1 MMPYT
6 SKSLR
11 TAAAF
16 TLLELLVAM
25 SLMVIAL
32 TITYAS
38 FSAVSKAWQR
48 GVALADRI
56 NRGDFVM
63 DQLAAAIRSAYYPD
77 SAGGAG
83 GYGFWLED
91 RGGGAYASDEISWV
105 KQGKS
110 LIDSAAPY
118 ADAPHRV
125 LFSIESGFNARR
137 SVAVRGWRAY
147 GQPDDFSFSDVD
159 PLFLTSKVTGFDC
172 RIATNMINDEVDW
185 HSDWDETN
193 RLPAAVELTLYLEP
207 VDDGEPPV
215 KIIRAVGIPAAPMSW
230 RF

>member
-1 MMPYT
+1 MT
-6 SKSLR
+6 VQSSRIQRLR
-11 TAAAF
+11 AAF
-16 TLLELLVAM
+16 TLIELLVAM

-63 DQLAAAIRSAYYPD
+63 EQLTAAIRSAYYPD
-77 SAGGAG
+77 AGGQAG
-83 GYGFWLED
+83 RYGFWLED
-91 RGGGAYASDEISWV
+91 RGGGAYARDEISWV
-105 KQGKS
+105 KQGQA
-110 LIDSAAPY
+110 LIDSSASY
-118 ADAPHRV
+118 RDAPHRV
-125 LFSIESGFNARR
+125 QFSIESGFNAQRT
-137 SVAVRGWRAY
+137 VAVRGWRAY
-147 GQPDDFSFSDVD
+147 GQPDDFSASDVS
-159 PLFLTSKVTGFDC
+159 PTFLTSKITGFDC

-185 HSDWDETN
+185 ESEWDETN

-215 KIIRAVGIPAAPMSW
+215 KITRAVGIPAAPMSW